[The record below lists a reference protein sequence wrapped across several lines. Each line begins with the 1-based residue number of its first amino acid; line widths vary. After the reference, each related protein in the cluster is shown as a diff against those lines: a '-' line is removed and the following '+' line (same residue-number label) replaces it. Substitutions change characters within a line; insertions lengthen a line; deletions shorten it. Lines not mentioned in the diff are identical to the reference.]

1 MSAGNPPVPLV
12 HRKAMPSSPA
22 STGMPDAPKRKPLPG
37 TLAPVTDFNNMQN
50 INNANY
56 SPRSPGM
63 LGPDYNAR
71 RSEDSINYRREND
84 RPIPSSRRPSE
95 QAGSADISLT
105 LIRRDPASSA
115 QWNVASIK
123 DYPIMEVSSS
133 SLGASEPRKR
143 PGAPVYIEITNP
155 GYSKFLNMSQD
166 GVMPYLASR
175 TSDLSVRSNYPGY
188 APQAPIPAAS
198 GNTQM
203 EEQETV
209 FRRRLW
215 LEGSKYPNSS
225 FGHRKIHSNDMSIG
239 RQTPRSSLEGHQ
251 RERSS
256 MDLRTPGA
264 QTFLSPDDQAYNTI
278 QGSERQSSFRGYV
291 FMSPWNGRCEFITGA
306 SGGSLKVSNRDL
318 HYVHTIS

>member
-1 MSAGNPPVPLV
+1 
-12 HRKAMPSSPA
+12 
-22 STGMPDAPKRKPLPG
+22 MPDAPKRKPLPG

-50 INNANY
+50 INAASY
-56 SPRSPGM
+56 SQRSPGV

-71 RSEDSINYRREND
+71 RSEDSVRYRGEND
-84 RPIPSSRRPSE
+84 RPILSSRRPSE
-95 QAGSADISLT
+95 QTSSPDISLT

-123 DYPIMEVSSS
+123 DYPILEVSSS
-133 SLGASEPRKR
+133 TLGASEPRKR
-143 PGAPVYIEITNP
+143 TGAPVYIEITNP

-188 APQAPIPAAS
+188 SPQAPISAAS
-198 GNTQM
+198 GNTQI

-215 LEGSKYPNSS
+215 LEGSKYSNAS
-225 FGHRKIHSNDMSIG
+225 FGHRKIHSNDLSIG
-239 RQTPRSSLEGHQ
+239 RQPPRSSLEGHQ

-264 QTFLSPDDQAYNTI
+264 PTFLSPDDQAYNTI
-278 QGSERQSSFRGYV
+278 QVSEKQSSFRGYV

-306 SGGSLKVSNRDL
+306 GGGSLKVSHRKL
-318 HYVHTIS
+318 HYVHTSS